1 MLLYC
6 LSTWMTVKC
15 PFFRTLSCLSF
26 LFSLSF
32 WGSGHV
38 LLLVSQYSFMFIV
51 PSVSEYS
58 FCFCFLAVD
67 VGEICVKRTR
77 VSASRYPLHPPHP
90 PPHLPPCTC
99 TVFLSLFHPSHSL
112 CCFVGGLGLRASCV
126 SLCCP
131 TLLVK

>member
-1 MLLYC
+1 MLLCC
-6 LSTWMTVKC
+6 LSAGMTIKC

-38 LLLVSQYSFMFIV
+38 LLLVLQYSFMFIV
-51 PSVSEYS
+51 LSVSEYS
-58 FCFCFLAVD
+58 FCFCFLAVG

-77 VSASRYPLHPPHP
+77 VSASRYPLHPTT

-99 TVFLSLFHPSHSL
+99 AVLLSLFHPFHSL
-112 CCFVGGLGLRASCV
+112 SCFVGGLDTRASCV